1 MAMSGGAVTTN
12 PLLIMVINMTIVF
25 GVLFL
30 LGYVIEFIHYIDPTK
45 KKAKKSNSV
54 NEGKQSAKQEE
65 IKAAEQAEKELE
77 EKTLVAVITAAIMAY
92 GYKDIRIKT
101 IKRL

>member
-1 MAMSGGAVTTN
+1 MTGEAVTTN

-30 LGYVIEFIHYIDPTK
+30 LGYVIEFIHWIDPTR
-45 KKAKKSNSV
+45 KKADKSSS
-54 NEGKQSAKQEE
+54 EEKSKQSAKQEE
-65 IKAAEQAEKELE
+65 LKASRKAEEEME

-92 GYKDIRIKT
+92 GYADVKIKAIRKM
-101 IKRL
+101 